1 MWKRHQLT
9 ARREPAKEVKMGS
22 REWGKMPGGLGSRES
37 WEKNFKKRMVS
48 SIEGQQKSQS
58 NEVQMIRKQKG
69 PQKHNFDRRV
79 RNETR

>member
-1 MWKRHQLT
+1 
-9 ARREPAKEVKMGS
+9 
-22 REWGKMPGGLGSRES
+22 MPGGLGSRES

>member
-1 MWKRHQLT
+1 
-9 ARREPAKEVKMGS
+9 
-22 REWGKMPGGLGSRES
+22 MPGGLGSRES

-48 SIEGQQKSQS
+48 SIEEQQKSQS